1 MATKSDNAHK
11 SELLESVD
19 AELSFMVPTGDRPY
33 VQTEALTGASEP
45 RYYAELEKRE
55 VPIYDARPWVD
66 ELFLDRQ
73 GVKLLRRPTRV
84 EQFYDDKE
92 VERDYYPEIEA
103 LVKETTGANH
113 VIIFDHTR
121 RRDDGA
127 PGGAKAP
134 ARRIHND
141 YTESSA
147 PQRVRDLLGEA
158 EAERLR
164 KVPFVQINVWRP
176 IAGPVKR
183 SPLALLDAS
192 TLDPSDLIAT
202 DMVYPNRT
210 GEIYHL
216 AYNPGQ
222 RWLYF
227 PAMQQEEAIVIKGF
241 DSRTD
246 GRSRF
251 TPHTSFDHPTT
262 SPDDPPRESIEVRT
276 LAFFT

>member
-1 MATKSDNAHK
+1 MAEKRNNAH
-11 SELLESVD
+11 ETERLESVHSK
-19 AELSFMVPTGDRPY
+19 LCFMVPTEARPY
-33 VQTEALTGASEP
+33 VHTEALTGASEP
-45 RYYAELEKRE
+45 HYHATLEQRE
-55 VPIYDARPWVD
+55 VSIYDARPWAD
-66 ELFLDRQ
+66 KLSLDRQ
-73 GVKLLRRPTRV
+73 GVKLVRRPTRV
-84 EQFYDDKE
+84 ERLYDDTE
-92 VERDYYPEIEA
+92 VKRDYYPEIEA
-103 LVKETTGANH
+103 LVKEASGARH

-121 RRDDGA
+121 RRDDGV
-127 PGGAKAP
+127 PGVARTP

-158 EAERLR
+158 EADRLTG
-164 KVPFVQINVWRP
+164 VPYIQVNVWRP
-176 IAGPVKR
+176 IVGPVKR

-202 DMVYPNRT
+202 DMVYPDRT

-227 PAMQQEEAIVIKGF
+227 PAMEHGEAIVIKGF

-246 GRSRF
+246 DRARF
-251 TPHTSFDHPTT
+251 TPHTAFDHPTT
-262 SPDDPPRESIEVRT
+262 NPDDPPRESIEVRT